1 MMRMNS
7 TAPTSA
13 LLLFAH
19 GSSDPGWAKP
29 FVRLRAAIQARDPAR
44 RVELAYLERMQ
55 PSFDEVVNALHAEG
69 VTEITVAPIFLALG
83 GHLRNDLPNMIAATR
98 QRTAIRFRVLPA
110 LGESEALIHA
120 IADWVDETAAAGG

>member
-19 GSSDPGWAKP
+19 GSSDPGWAEP

-44 RVELAYLERMQ
+44 RVELAYLERMRPVRRIGQ
-55 PSFDEVVNALHAEG
+55 HPARRR
-69 VTEITVAPIFLALG
+69 VTEITVRRYFSRSAGTCA
-83 GHLRNDLPNMIAATR
+83 MTC
-98 QRTAIRFRVLPA
+98 RT
-110 LGESEALIHA
+110 
-120 IADWVDETAAAGG
+120 